1 MDCGS
6 ELSMNTF
13 RHCEQSDVIHVP
25 GLRGLPRYARSDGV
39 RFKVRVRY
47 RAGFGGLAM
56 TAI

>member
-1 MDCGS
+1 
-6 ELSMNTF
+6 MNTF

-25 GLRGLPRYARSDGV
+25 GLHGLPRYARSDGV

>member
-1 MDCGS
+1 
-6 ELSMNTF
+6 MNSPVIAKVAVIA
-13 RHCEQSDVIHVP
+13 RSVSDVAIHVP